1 MFIKKGDAYVKSA
14 QGKVHSEK
22 GEYGSGASKQTLG
35 AKGNSVNWN
44 AKWQGTKLEKSAR
57 G

>member
-22 GEYGSGASKQTLG
+22 GEYGSMKNVQATG
-35 AKGNSVNWN
+35 AKGSQMNWN
-44 AKWQGTKLEKSAR
+44 SKWQGTKLEKLAR